1 MFVWYNNGK
10 NSEEMENVQPILF
23 TNGNLFSP
31 HAASSADSIYVEDGI
46 IRAIGSSAE
55 LRLQLADR
63 HYRTVDWD
71 GACVLPGLVDAHMH
85 LGMHGLKL
93 GMLDFT
99 EATSKE
105 EMLAMLR
112 ARVAITQ
119 HGEWIMGLN
128 WNEHNFPDQRIPNMQ
143 ELDEITTEH
152 PVYLTRTC
160 FHAFLGNSEAF
171 RRAGITADTPDPD
184 SGAFG
189 RDADGRLN
197 GCIYENASIPFARV
211 QPEPEPFRLKLA
223 MLEACCDALR
233 LGITAAHTEDLRLL
247 GSAEAMLRIH
257 RELREEGLYFRTHQL
272 MFHDYLDEMKELGL
286 QAGSGNEWNHI
297 GAVKLFADGV
307 VGGRTALL
315 KEPYHDAPHTR
326 GLAMHTPEELREI
339 VGSARKLGFPV
350 AFHAIGDG
358 AAEMMTD
365 VLEFLPLSKAS
376 KLPDRFIH
384 AQIVHPDTVK
394 RMSKLNLAVDLQPR
408 FVASDFPWVLERV
421 GPDRTSYL
429 YAWKK
434 WLRSGLPCSG
444 GSDAPI
450 EPLNPLL
457 GIHAAITRRK
467 PEETHDGFMPE
478 EKLSLTEA
486 IELFTLGGAKAAG
499 EAGQR
504 GTIELGKYADFTV
517 VDRCLHDD
525 MDPDELLKAKIRMTI
540 VNGEIGYMQ

>member
-1 MFVWYNNGK
+1 M
-10 NSEEMENVQPILF
+10 QPVLF
-23 TNGNLFSP
+23 TNGNLFLP
-31 HAASSADSIYVEDGI
+31 HSASTADSIYVEDGI
-46 IRAIGSSAE
+46 IRAIGSAAD

-63 HYRTVDWD
+63 KYRTVDWD
-71 GACVLPGLVDAHMH
+71 GAFVLSGLVDAHMH

-112 ARVAITQ
+112 ERVAVTQ
-119 HGEWIMGLN
+119 PGEWIMGLN
-128 WNEHNFPDQRIPNMQ
+128 WNEHNFPDHRIPSMQ
-143 ELDEITTEH
+143 ELDDITTEH

-160 FHAFLGNSEAF
+160 FHAYLGNSEAF
-171 RRAGITADTPDPD
+171 QRAGVTSDTPDPE

-197 GCIYENASIPFARV
+197 GRIYENASIPFAMV
-211 QPEPEPFRLKLA
+211 QPKPDSASLKLA
-223 MLEACCDALR
+223 MLEACRDALR
-233 LGITAAHTEDLRLL
+233 LGLTAAHTEDLRLL
-247 GSAEAMLRIH
+247 GSVEAMQRVH
-257 RELREEGLYFRTHQL
+257 RELREEGLHFRTHQL
-272 MFHDYLDEMKELGL
+272 MFHGYLDEMKELGL
-286 QAGSGNEWNHI
+286 KPGSGNDWNRI
-297 GAVKLFADGV
+297 GAVKLFADGA

-326 GLAMHTPEELREI
+326 GLSMHTLEELREI
-339 VGSARKLGFPV
+339 VGSARQLGFPV

-358 AAEMMTD
+358 AAASMTD
-365 VLEFLPLSKAS
+365 VLEFYPLSRDA

-450 EPLNPLL
+450 EPLSPLL
-457 GIHAAITRRK
+457 GIHAAMTRRK
-467 PEETHDGFMPE
+467 PEEKHDGYLPE

-499 EAGQR
+499 ESGQR
-504 GTIELGKYADFTV
+504 GTIAIGKYADFTV
-517 VDRCLHDD
+517 VDRCLHDA
-525 MDPDELLKAKIRMTI
+525 MDPDELLMTKIRMTI
-540 VNGEIGYMQ
+540 VNGEIGYTQ

>member
-1 MFVWYNNGK
+1 M
-10 NSEEMENVQPILF
+10 QPVLF
-23 TNGNLFSP
+23 TNGNLFLP
-31 HAASSADSIYVEDGI
+31 HSASTADSIYVEDGI
-46 IRAIGSSAE
+46 IRAIGSAAD

-63 HYRTVDWD
+63 KYRTVDWD
-71 GACVLPGLVDAHMH
+71 GAFVLPGLVDAHMH

-112 ARVAITQ
+112 ERVAVTQ
-119 HGEWIMGLN
+119 PGEWIMGLN
-128 WNEHNFPDQRIPNMQ
+128 WNEHNFPDHRIPSMQ
-143 ELDEITTEH
+143 ELDDITTEH

-160 FHAFLGNSEAF
+160 FHAYLGNSEAF
-171 RRAGITADTPDPD
+171 RRAGVPSDTPDPE

-197 GCIYENASIPFARV
+197 GRIYENASIPFAKV
-211 QPEPEPFRLKLA
+211 QPEPDPARLKLA
-223 MLEACCDALR
+223 MLEACRDALR
-233 LGITAAHTEDLRLL
+233 LGLTAAHTEDLRLL
-247 GSAEAMLRIH
+247 GSVEAMQQVH
-257 RELREEGLYFRTHQL
+257 RELREEGLHFRTHQL
-272 MFHDYLDEMKELGL
+272 MFHGYLDEMKELGL
-286 QAGSGNEWNHI
+286 KPGSGNDWNRI
-297 GAVKLFADGV
+297 GAVKLFADGA

-326 GLAMHTPEELREI
+326 GLAMHTFEELREI
-339 VGSARKLGFPV
+339 VGSARHLGFPV

-358 AAEMMTD
+358 AAALMTD
-365 VLEFLPLSKAS
+365 VLEFYPLSRDA

-450 EPLNPLL
+450 EPLSPLL
-457 GIHAAITRRK
+457 GIHAAVTRRK
-467 PEETHDGFMPE
+467 PEERHDGYLPE

-499 EAGQR
+499 ESGQR
-504 GTIELGKYADFTV
+504 GTIATGKYADFTV
-517 VDRCLHDD
+517 VDRCLHDG
-525 MDPDELLKAKIRMTI
+525 MDPDELLKTKIRMTI
-540 VNGEIGYMQ
+540 VNGEIGYTQ

>member
-1 MFVWYNNGK
+1 
-10 NSEEMENVQPILF
+10 MEPVLF
-23 TNGNLFSP
+23 TNGLLYSP
-31 HAASSADSIYVEDGI
+31 HAATTADSIYVEDGI
-46 IRAIGSSAE
+46 IRAMGSAAE
-55 LRLQLADR
+55 LRLQLSGRD
-63 HYRTVDWD
+63 YRTVDWE
-71 GACVLPGLVDAHMH
+71 GAFVLPGLVDAHMH

-99 EATSKE
+99 EAASKD

-112 ARVAITQ
+112 ARAAVTPP
-119 HGEWIMGLN
+119 GEWIMGLN
-128 WNEHNFPDQRIPNMQ
+128 WNENHFPDPVIPNMM
-143 ELDEITTEH
+143 ELDDITTEH

-171 RRAGITADTPDPD
+171 RRAGITADTPDPE

-197 GCIYENASIPFARV
+197 GCIYENASVPFTMV
-211 QPEPEPFRLKLA
+211 QPEPDPSKLKAA
-223 MLEACCDALR
+223 MLQACRDALR
-233 LGITAAHTEDLRLL
+233 LGLTAAHTEDLRLL
-247 GSAEAMLRIH
+247 GSVEAMQRIH
-257 RELREEGLYFRTHQL
+257 RELREEGLRFRTHQL
-272 MFHDYLDEMKELGL
+272 MFHGFLDEMEELGVK
-286 QAGSGNEWNHI
+286 AGSGNEWNRI
-297 GAVKLFADGV
+297 GAVKLFADGA

-326 GLAMHTPEELREI
+326 GLAMHSPEELREI
-339 VGSARKLGFPV
+339 VGRARRLGYPV

-365 VLEFLPLSKAS
+365 VLEILPLSRAA

-394 RMSKLNLAVDLQPR
+394 RMSKLKLAVDLQPR
-408 FVASDFPWVLERV
+408 FVVSDFPWVLERI
-421 GPDRTSYL
+421 GPDRTSCL

-467 PEETHDGFMPE
+467 PEEHHAGYLPE

-486 IELFTLGGAKAAG
+486 IGLFTLGSAGAAG
-499 EAGQR
+499 EADQR
-504 GTIELGKYADFTV
+504 GTLELGKYADFTV
-517 VDRCLHDD
+517 ADRCLHDG
-525 MDPDELLKAKIRMTI
+525 MDPDELLETKVRMTVI
-540 VNGEIGYMQ
+540 NGEIGYAE